1 MAENATLLEATAQ
14 KIEPVR
20 KAARSAQR
28 QHLEV
33 FHALDNLS
41 STDDSLAT
49 RSHYFI
55 HVRGLHSHL
64 ADIGYRDGID
74 THHSRAKSDLAR
86 VLRIWSTPLFE
97 EGVC

>member
-1 MAENATLLEATAQ
+1 M
-14 KIEPVR
+14 
-20 KAARSAQR
+20 
-28 QHLEV
+28 

-49 RSHYFI
+49 RSRYFI

-74 THHSRAKSDLAR
+74 TRDSRAKSNLAR
-86 VLRIWSTPLFE
+86 VVRMWSMLFE
-97 EGVC
+97 EVSC